1 MEPKE
6 KQAENELRGL
16 PGFSA
21 PSGFDTYQP
30 DLYWNG
36 HTIQISS
43 RKGSGS
49 RARTLEIHLRLKDGR
64 EQRMDLDA
72 FRIQVELVDTSAAN
86 ALEGLASGDN
96 LVKWAAKFGQ
106 SLLDKLKGQ
115 RDPKSSI
122 LRTVI
127 KTLRGPLHR
136 RKSELPTEPEPGQ
149 TPLKI
154 QHVAWLLGPRITVEE
169 VRKLKSKGK
178 IPFRQEG
185 GRGSSVWFSAANVS
199 TFFDK
204 YGSKLGFQRTRFDAW
219 LEASRL

>member
-1 MEPKE
+1 
-6 KQAENELRGL
+6 
-16 PGFSA
+16 
-21 PSGFDTYQP
+21 
-30 DLYWNG
+30 
-36 HTIQISS
+36 
-43 RKGSGS
+43 
-49 RARTLEIHLRLKDGR
+49 
-64 EQRMDLDA
+64 MDLDA
-72 FRIQVELVDTSAAN
+72 FRIQVELVDTSASN

-96 LVKWAAKFGQ
+96 LVKWAAQFGQ

-169 VRKLKSKGK
+169 VRKLKSKGM

>member
-1 MEPKE
+1 MERDE
-6 KQAENELRGL
+6 KQAEAALLKLKGL
-16 PGFSA
+16 SA
-21 PSGFDTYQP
+21 PTGYDPFQP

-36 HTIQISS
+36 HTVQISS
-43 RKGSGS
+43 KKGTSS
-49 RARTLEIHLRLKDGR
+49 RVRVLEIHLKLKDGR
-64 EQRMDLDA
+64 EQHMDLDA
-72 FRIQVELVDTSAAN
+72 FRVQVELVDASASD
-86 ALEGLASGDN
+86 ALEGLASGEN
-96 LVKWAAKFGQ
+96 LVEWADKFGQ
-106 SLLDKLKGQ
+106 LLLDKLKG
-115 RDPKSSI
+115 RKDPKSSI
-122 LRTVI
+122 VRTVI

-169 VRKLKSKGK
+169 VRKLKSKGM

-219 LEASRL
+219 LEASKL

>member
-1 MEPKE
+1 METTE
-6 KQAENELRGL
+6 RQAEEELREL
-16 PGFSA
+16 SGFSA
-21 PSGFDTYQP
+21 PVGFDPYQP
-30 DLYWNG
+30 DLYWRG
-36 HTIQISS
+36 HTVQITS
-43 RKGSGS
+43 RKKTGS
-49 RARTLEIHLRLKDGR
+49 RARVLEIHLKLRDGR

-72 FRIQVELVDTSAAN
+72 FRIQLELVDSSASAA
-86 ALEGLASGDN
+86 LVGLASGEN
-96 LVKWAAKFGQ
+96 LIEWADKFGQ
-106 SLLDKLKGQ
+106 LLLDKLKG
-115 RDPKSSI
+115 RKDPKSSI

-169 VRKLKSKGK
+169 VRKLKSKGM

>member
-1 MEPKE
+1 MEPTE
-6 KQAENELRGL
+6 KQAEEELRALSGFFAPL
-16 PGFSA
+16 GFS
-21 PSGFDTYQP
+21 PSQP
-30 DLYWNG
+30 DLYWKG
-36 HTIQISS
+36 HTVQIKS
-43 RKGSGS
+43 RKKPGS
-49 RARTLEIHLRLKDGR
+49 RARMLEIYLKLKDGR

-72 FRIQVELVDTSAAN
+72 FRIQVELVDSSASA

-96 LVKWAAKFGQ
+96 LVKWAAQFGQ

-127 KTLRGPLHR
+127 KILRGPLHR
-136 RKSELPTEPEPGQ
+136 RKSELPTEPDPGQ

-169 VRKLKSKGK
+169 VRKLKSEGK

-204 YGSKLGFQRTRFDAW
+204 YGSKLGFQRTRFDEW
-219 LEASRL
+219 LESSRL